1 MIMPLPSRK
10 DSAPSPHL
18 LAPRWLAGQKR
29 RMHRLILALALFLT
43 APLMAELPPSAYE
56 AMQAKAPEFLE
67 VEVLSVGVKPSE
79 APNEKKITLT
89 ARVGKTFRSASG
101 VGEGAIISI
110 TYSEVARPT
119 GWVGPGRV
127 PILKEG
133 DKKVAYLEK
142 GPKPNQY
149 LPAAGAMTF
158 QQF

>member
-1 MIMPLPSRK
+1 
-10 DSAPSPHL
+10 
-18 LAPRWLAGQKR
+18 
-29 RMHRLILALALFLT
+29 MHRLILALALFLT

-127 PILKEG
+127 PIRTEG

>member
-1 MIMPLPSRK
+1 
-10 DSAPSPHL
+10 
-18 LAPRWLAGQKR
+18 
-29 RMHRLILALALFLT
+29 MHRLILALALFLT

-56 AMQAKAPEFLE
+56 SMQAKATEFLE
-67 VEVLSVGVKPSE
+67 VEVLSVDVKPSE
-79 APNEKKITLT
+79 ATNEKKITLI
-89 ARVGKTFRSASG
+89 ARVGKAFRSATG
-101 VGEGAIISI
+101 VGEGAVISI